1 MPELLSI
8 HGRCPRC
15 SQVLT
20 VPAGQLQGL
29 FRCARCQYRV
39 LGATLM
45 EEARVTPPRLSSN
58 HGMSNPGTSVVGPFE
73 EGADDQHT
81 RLHLPASSDEEP
93 ETVLPAQLVDAA
105 GNSIPPRVMAAPLRR
120 FGDTRDDP
128 DDQQTRLH
136 VAGSFDP
143 PRDAARGMPRPE
155 RMEAT
160 VRGVPS
166 APRLSRFGDEPDDSD
181 DQATRLHLGDVKD
194 LLPEPSR
201 GQTTRGMPAPPI
213 PTAPPTA
220 PIARFDAAS
229 DDDDDQNTRLQVP
242 INYEEGAGSRAAA
255 GIPALPPR
263 ASAPPPRASL
273 PDLRSPVAP
282 RLSLP
287 TNEPDPLAPQGFGL
301 SALKLSRVI
310 DDWVRER
317 HAVLLITLAALCAII
332 APVFD
337 VLLGNPRHGATV
349 IAANLALFFLWALAY
364 AWLGKL
370 VNDSDVWD
378 YRIAFSRLGT
388 SARLALADLR
398 GFNTRPLP
406 LRWRVTADVS
416 GAAGLVGLGLAS
428 VLTLT
433 HLVLAWP
440 EGTALLFLLRLL
452 AGSAIVLSVIAAKE
466 ATNVP
471 AGISPAPDVTAPA
484 VTHFPAI
491 VDLSLPLTPPPN
503 QAGTPLHQV
512 LEMLSQWLPQEW
524 PNRDSYVAALERH
537 FLERTGW
544 ARVERERRLGA
555 ERGEGVAH
563 LILDEALLLEV
574 VRGFDADVAER
585 VSLRMRRLAKVWRGK
600 PALIVVFDASRAELL
615 GGAGTQHLE
624 ALHQAYPMLAVRM
637 PSARVSLA

>member
-45 EEARVTPPRLSSN
+45 EEARATPPRLAPALGS
-58 HGMSNPGTSVVGPFE
+58 GYPGAPVVGPFDE
-73 EGADDQHT
+73 SSDDQHT
-81 RLHLPASSDEEP
+81 RLHLPGGSDEEP
-93 ETVLPAQLVDAA
+93 ETALPAQLVDAA
-105 GNSIPPRVMAAPLRR
+105 GKSIPPRVMATPLRR

-143 PRDAARGMPRPE
+143 PRGSPRPE

-166 APRLSRFGDEPDDSD
+166 APRLSRFGDVPDDSD

-201 GQTTRGMPAPPI
+201 GQTTRGMPAPPL
-213 PTAPPTA
+213 PAPATA

-242 INYEEGAGSRAAA
+242 INYDAAA
-255 GIPALPPR
+255 FPQR
-263 ASAPPPRASL
+263 ASAAPPVRSSL

-282 RLSLP
+282 RFSLP
-287 TNEPDPLAPQGFGL
+287 TTEPDVPAPRGFGRA
-301 SALKLSRVI
+301 ALRLSRWI

-317 HAVLLITLAALCAII
+317 HAVLLLTLAALSAII

-364 AWLGKL
+364 AWFGKL
-370 VNDSDVWD
+370 VNDADVWD
-378 YRIAFSRLGT
+378 YRIAFSRLRT
-388 SARLALADLR
+388 RTRLALADLR
-398 GFNTRPLP
+398 GFNARPLP
-406 LRWRVTADVS
+406 LRWRVTAELS
-416 GAAGLVGLGLAS
+416 GAIGLVGLALAS
-428 VLTLT
+428 LLTLT

-440 EGTALLFLLRLL
+440 EGTALLFLGRLL
-452 AGSAIVLSVIAAKE
+452 AGSAVVLSVIAAKE

-484 VTHFPAI
+484 VTHFPAV
-491 VDLSLPLTPPPN
+491 VDLSLPLAPPPD
-503 QAGTPLHQV
+503 QTGTPLHQV
-512 LEMLSQWLPQEW
+512 LEMLSQWSPREW
-524 PNRDSYVAALERH
+524 PTRDSYVAALERH
-537 FLERTGW
+537 FLERAGW
-544 ARVERERRLGA
+544 AKVERERRIGA
-555 ERGEGVAH
+555 ERSEGTAH
-563 LILDEALLLEV
+563 LIIDEALLLEV
-574 VRGFDADVAER
+574 VHGFDAEIAER
-585 VSLRMRRLAKVWRGK
+585 VSARMRRLAKVWRGR

-615 GGAGTQHLE
+615 GGAGAQYLE